1 MAKPRV
7 QWLTNFTENRIAKA
21 TPGTARA
28 RVGDVVELDF
38 NPFGLEA
45 RITGPS
51 APDRTFPKALAYRTQ
66 FDTAGE
72 YTWTVTNADG
82 STEATIVIVD

>member
-7 QWLTNFTENRIAKA
+7 QWLTNFTEKRIATA

-38 NPFGLEA
+38 NPFGLA
-45 RITGPS
+45 ATISGTG
-51 APDRTFPKALAYRTQ
+51 APTRTFTKPFTFQTR
-66 FDTAGE
+66 FETAGD

-82 STEATIVIVD
+82 ASSATIVIVA